1 MLVEGYL
8 FSSNRWYI
16 IVIIPKSLTANSFE
30 YELNEKE
37 EIKKMINNFLII
49 NCTGKNNS
57 IALKTDNKFFIKK
70 LQNNIN
76 SNNLLV
82 SNIINFVSK
91 NNVKMSDK
99 YSVIVNMGPGSYS
112 SLRISISVAKGIH
125 IVCGSRLYGYK
136 SDQISEFNLENI
148 KILIKNKQ
156 LKEKMVNPI
165 YQTKD

>member
-57 IALKTDNKFFIKK
+57 IALKLI
-70 LQNNIN
+70 IN
-76 SNNLLV
+76 SL
-82 SNIINFVSK
+82 SK
-91 NNVKMSDK
+91 N
-99 YSVIVNMGPGSYS
+99 
-112 SLRISISVAKGIH
+112 
-125 IVCGSRLYGYK
+125 YK
-136 SDQISEFNLENI
+136 I
-148 KILIKNKQ
+148 ILI
-156 LKEKMVNPI
+156 LI
-165 YQTKD
+165 TCL